1 MVQLVL
7 PLEQRGEGKPRLRT
21 RGAGALMVT
30 RQVVLPPPGYWGIGL
45 RELTAQ
51 HSTREH
57 STTQHS
63 TAQKHTGK
71 QSAHVCSGPV
81 ATFVDRC
88 PTIRIGV

>member
-7 PLEQRGEGKPRLRT
+7 PLEQRGEGRPRLRT

-45 RELTAQ
+45 WELTAQ
-51 HSTREH
+51 HSTGEH

-63 TAQKHTGK
+63 TAQKQTG
-71 QSAHVCSGPV
+71 
-81 ATFVDRC
+81 
-88 PTIRIGV
+88 